1 MTNKTPYELRFDLL
15 TFARD
20 TLEAEYHAAL
30 NVAMERNKLHQR
42 TDLPTYPTHKQIFD
56 LAEEYKNFIEKK

>member
-1 MTNKTPYELRFDLL
+1 MSNKNPYELRFDLL

-30 NVAMERNKLHQR
+30 NVAMEKNRTHQR
-42 TDLPTYPTHKQIFD
+42 TEFPQYPTHAQIFA
-56 LAEEYKNFIEKK
+56 LAEEYRGFIEKK